1 MVFKCPLLIIQY
13 LNKIMMNGFKFL
25 VIIFLCSVSLLLTQI
40 INFMS
45 STKSHQLSHDEK
57 KWPDSIYLFDKFT
70 YRLQK
75 KCRVQ
80 DLGLHDVNIITAVIS
95 LFGF

>member
-25 VIIFLCSVSLLLTQI
+25 VIFFLCSVSLLLTQI

-57 KWPDSIYLFDKFT
+57 KWPDSILFIRQIYIQT
-70 YRLQK
+70 AK
-75 KCRVQ
+75 KCIVQ
-80 DLGLHDVNIITAVIS
+80 DLGLRDVNIITAVIS